1 MEVSIL
7 YIKKEGIILS
17 KTRKIL
23 AGFFTFL
30 IIAAF
35 SACSVQN
42 ATANEGYIINPAR
55 DYLIVVNDQNPYDFN
70 GDYAKQLSY
79 DLIYTVDAKDGD
91 VIGVEKATFL
101 AFSELQYALALQ
113 GMTIGLYDAY
123 RTAEQQQSVY
133 DYYSNLEGWHE
144 TNKIAAPGY
153 SEHHTGLLLNVL
165 VMYSED
171 DSEPIWYT
179 ETAERQQTIPYFQLL
194 HQTLADYGFIDRYP
208 AGKEDFTGV
217 PCEPY
222 EIRYVGSP
230 EVAHAIMDNG
240 LCLEEYVASI
250 K

>member
-1 MEVSIL
+1 M
-7 YIKKEGIILS
+7 S
-17 KTRKIL
+17 KTHKIF
-23 AGFFTFL
+23 AGLIAILLVFTL
-30 IIAAF
+30 
-35 SACSVQN
+35 SACSARN
-42 ATANEGYIINPAR
+42 TTADEAYIVNPAR
-55 DYLIVVNDQNPYDFN
+55 DYLIIVNDQNPYDFD
-70 GDYAKQLSY
+70 GDYAKNLPR

-101 AFSELQYALALQ
+101 AFSELQYALASQ

-123 RTAEQQQSVY
+123 RSAEQQQSVY

-165 VMYSED
+165 IMYSED

-179 ETAERQQTIPYFQLL
+179 ETAERQQTIPYFRLL
-194 HQTLADYGFIDRYP
+194 HETLADYGFVDRYP
-208 AGKEDFTGV
+208 AGKEEITGV

-230 EVAHAIMDNG
+230 EVAHAIMDSN
-240 LCLEEYVASI
+240 LCLEEYVEGI